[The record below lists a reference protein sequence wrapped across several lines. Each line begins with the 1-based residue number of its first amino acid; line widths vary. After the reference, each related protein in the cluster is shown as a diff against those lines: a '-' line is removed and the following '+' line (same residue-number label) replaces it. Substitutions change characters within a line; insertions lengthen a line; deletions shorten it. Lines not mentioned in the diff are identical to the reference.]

1 MTTFGETTIY
11 DVREVADEPSTI
23 TAVEA
28 PAPVDIVATPAAP
41 DPGMTVAAVKQPAGD
56 RS

>member
-41 DPGMTVAAVKQPAGD
+41 DPGMTVAAVKQPAD

>member
-41 DPGMTVAAVKQPAGD
+41 DPGDDGRRREAAG
-56 RS
+56 R